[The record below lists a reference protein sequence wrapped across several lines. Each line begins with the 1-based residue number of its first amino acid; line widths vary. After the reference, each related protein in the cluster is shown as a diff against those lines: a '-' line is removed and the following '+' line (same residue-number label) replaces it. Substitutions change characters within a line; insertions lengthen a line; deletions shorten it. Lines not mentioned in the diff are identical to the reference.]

1 LSNFAPPGTHPAYFQ
16 ANLMQI
22 PSTAV
27 DRFSDWHSLKHG
39 DCETGG
45 RYEKLIPLNKPG
57 KGEQYAFQV
66 DLDKCTGCKACV
78 VACHNLNGL
87 DEDESWRE
95 VGLMLGSKFTPYRQ
109 TVTTACHHC
118 VEPACAHGC
127 PTLAYDKDP
136 ETGIVKH
143 LDDQCIGCSYCVL
156 KCPYDAPK
164 YNAKR
169 GIVRKC
175 DMCHGRLAAGEAPA
189 CVQSCPNGAIA
200 IKIVKV
206 GGAPETVSSTVA
218 PKDSRPAP
226 EALKAMLPGVFPSDY
241 TQPTTTYIS
250 AKPIPAKARPADDN
264 APRVEEG
271 HTPLAVML
279 TLSQLSFAGFAA
291 AQIKGDLLFARLGLA
306 ALVVGMTASVLHLG
320 QPLKAWKAVLGW
332 RRSWLSRE
340 IIALNGFAAAGTA
353 VALGPV
359 SKLPILGGMIPFA
372 DKIPAAPAW
381 LALVA
386 GLPAILCTVMVY
398 ADTQRRYWSFPR
410 TATRFLGTIAILTA
424 ALSGYALV
432 AAFLAAMKM
441 LFEGSIAADADTPFG
456 KLLQGPLA
464 RRLTL
469 RFTLGIA
476 GIIALP
482 FSPVTAAALLLAG
495 EFTERTLFFLS
506 ASAPRM
512 PGNP

>member
-1 LSNFAPPGTHPAYFQ
+1 
-16 ANLMQI
+16 MQI

-45 RYEKLIPLNKPG
+45 RYEKLIPLNKPA

-87 DEDESWRE
+87 DEDESWRD
-95 VGLMLGSKFTPYRQ
+95 VGLLLGDKFTPYRQ

-118 VEPACAHGC
+118 EEPACANGC
-127 PTLAYDKDP
+127 PTLAYEKDKV
-136 ETGIVKH
+136 TGIVRH
-143 LDDQCIGCSYCVL
+143 LDDQCIGCSYCIL
-156 KCPYDAPK
+156 KCPYDVPK
-164 YNAKR
+164 YNPKR

-200 IKIVKV
+200 IKIVKT
-206 GGAPETVSSTVA
+206 GAPVAPAAPTVSAAGVPA
-218 PKDSRPAP
+218 GAKPAP
-226 EALKAMLPGVFPSDY
+226 AALLAMLPGVFPSDY
-241 TQPTTTYIS
+241 TRPTTTYVS
-250 AKPIPAKARPADDN
+250 AKPIPAKARPADDS

-279 TLSQLSFAGFAA
+279 TLSQAALAGFV
-291 AQIKGDLLFARLGLA
+291 AQQGTGHLAFGRLSLG

-340 IIALNGFAAAGTA
+340 IIALNAFAAAGTA
-353 VALGPV
+353 AALGSV
-359 SKLPILGGMIPFA
+359 SKLPVLGEILPFA
-372 DKIPAAPAW
+372 GKIPAVPAW
-381 LALVA
+381 IAIAA
-386 GLPAILCTVMVY
+386 GVPAVLCTVMVY
-398 ADTQRRYWSFPR
+398 ADTRRRYWSFPR
-410 TATRFLGTIAILTA
+410 TAGRFFGTTAILACVLSGFALAAAVIA
-424 ALSGYALV
+424 AL
-432 AAFLAAMKM
+432 KM
-441 LFEGSIAADADTPFG
+441 LAEAGLASDPTTAHG
-456 KLLQGPLA
+456 KLLQGPLR

-469 RFTLGIA
+469 RFALGIA
-476 GIIALP
+476 GILALP
-482 FSPVTAAALLLAG
+482 WAPYVAAVLLLAG
-495 EFTERTLFFLS
+495 EFLERTLFFLS